1 MIASRPASRPQFLG
15 RVYLSEFGRR
25 GWSKSNFPMALSP
38 LGSLF
43 LLLAATSVACLHV
56 ESVRSLDHGRAGHAA
71 ARCAGDGPRSGP
83 GALFGFGRRLTSATT
98 LALRGGS
105 EGEGEVNEVPRDDF
119 ASPPIGTPPLEDD
132 RKVNSPPRGTHPHF
146 SGACPFPEKGEICCK
161 GAAGAKGRGAASAR
175 MQPWSMSGISRP
187 G

>member
-1 MIASRPASRPQFLG
+1 
-15 RVYLSEFGRR
+15 
-25 GWSKSNFPMALSP
+25 MALSP
-38 LGSLF
+38 LAALF

-56 ESVRSLDHGRAGHAA
+56 ESVRSLDLGRAGHAA